1 MIAYNRF
8 ATYARGALFKLSFF
22 LESQWYSIQW
32 KFVASAMRQ
41 RILDTLKHRWRQH
54 FKISYLRNS
63 AIGSRFDC
71 ESEGLR
77 FEPGDRGAKKRIW
90 ATPTFRTSLNGEVT
104 VNSVFRLRIREY
116 LSNVLILF
124 FAPRSPGLN
133 RRPTDSKSN
142 LLPIALLRNYKCN
155 TGLTKCKWSSSSILR
170 DSGNK
175 SSISNIHQKWKIL
188 SHSDF
193 YAGE

>member
-1 MIAYNRF
+1 VGHCLNC
-8 ATYARGALFKLSFF
+8 LSTIF
-22 LESQWYSIQW
+22 LKSQWSIQW

-41 RILDTLKHRWRQH
+41 RILDTLKHRWMQH

-124 FAPRSPGLN
+124 FAPRSPGSN

-142 LLPIALLRNYKCN
+142 LLPIALLRKYKCN
-155 TGLTKCKWSSSSILR
+155 TGLTKWRSSSIIR
-170 DSGNK
+170 ESGITN
-175 SSISNIHQKWKIL
+175 HLFETAEMMKWKIL
-188 SHSDF
+188 SRSDF